1 MTDQPLWST
10 LPEEVGYSYRFNKEK
25 RIASIAS
32 PDGDDFVLFNA
43 DREYKPGD
51 CLTFRYF
58 YECVKGEKRARV
70 KSPALCDSPE
80 SILERFS
87 EGIAVVDNV
96 NPKKS
101 LFHILLRSGMVRDR
115 VIRYSETELR
125 PEIGDSLK
133 IRYAII
139 QRGKR
144 AGALI
149 PVGMEKT
156 DEVDESL
163 IVQYSGALS
172 LKYMSSTDA
181 PDFAFVDDD
190 IYVPRYLLDDQDFAD
205 GDMVSGRAVYSDRG
219 GFRAIELTKQ

>member
-1 MTDQPLWST
+1 
-10 LPEEVGYSYRFNKEK
+10 
-25 RIASIAS
+25 
-32 PDGDDFVLFNA
+32 
-43 DREYKPGD
+43 
-51 CLTFRYF
+51 
-58 YECVKGEKRARV
+58 
-70 KSPALCDSPE
+70 
-80 SILERFS
+80 
-87 EGIAVVDNV
+87 
-96 NPKKS
+96 
-101 LFHILLRSGMVRDR
+101 MVHDR

-144 AGALI
+144 AGSLI

-156 DEVDESL
+156 DEVEESL
-163 IVQYSGALS
+163 IKPYHGALS
-172 LKYMSSTDA
+172 LKYKSSTDA

-219 GFRAIELTKQ
+219 GFRAIEQTKQ